1 MRNFCRIAR
10 PSSTYGKNSNNS
22 MKIDKMLT
30 LVILALQYIVQLEM
44 KEFLLFSGLY
54 GFVSSTLYAGST
66 ELNALYGFKCR
77 Y

>member
-1 MRNFCRIAR
+1 
-10 PSSTYGKNSNNS
+10 

-44 KEFLLFSGLY
+44 KQFRLLSGLY
-54 GFVSSTLYAGST
+54 GFVSSTLYSGFT
-66 ELNALYGFKCR
+66 ESNAPYGLKCR

>member
-1 MRNFCRIAR
+1 
-10 PSSTYGKNSNNS
+10 

-54 GFVSSTLYAGST
+54 GFVSSTLYAGLFT

>member
-1 MRNFCRIAR
+1 
-10 PSSTYGKNSNNS
+10 